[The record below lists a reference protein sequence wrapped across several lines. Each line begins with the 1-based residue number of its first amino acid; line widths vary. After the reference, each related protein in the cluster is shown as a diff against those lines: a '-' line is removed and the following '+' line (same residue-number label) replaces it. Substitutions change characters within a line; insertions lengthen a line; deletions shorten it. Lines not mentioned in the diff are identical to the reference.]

1 MTTNK
6 TPRLWMSVL
15 LLLISLCVSA
25 QQPGRLVIAYVCSWT
40 DQRLPNPML
49 MTNINYAFGHVNK
62 TFNGCDVQNPDFLRK
77 VVALKQINPKLKIQL
92 SVGGWTSGNFSEMA
106 ADAKNRIL
114 FA

>member
-49 MTNINYAFGHVNK
+49 MTNIIVTKKWFWN
-62 TFNGCDVQNPDFLRK
+62 
-77 VVALKQINPKLKIQL
+77 
-92 SVGGWTSGNFSEMA
+92 
-106 ADAKNRIL
+106 
-114 FA
+114 